1 MSAPALV
8 LWASAGGVETVGGA
22 MMARNAGEAF
32 VAGWSIAIS
41 GGGHRASLFGLG
53 ALMYCADAGLNR
65 EVTSIASVSGGS
77 ITNGY
82 VGTQVDYSTTDG
94 TDFQKAMQPLIRCC
108 ALNGTVQWAPETIL
122 LLVGLLASIALASV
136 AFCLPVDTWLQTVL
150 LVVGVVL
157 ALWLTELRSWVA
169 DRVLR
174 RLLFRRGSTDLRLA
188 DLNANVTHVLC
199 ATEVQSKLHAY
210 FSRAFVYSFEY
221 GVSTG
226 GGQLQL
232 STAVQAS
239 ACLPGAFPPRTLS
252 ARKLG
257 FSSRM
262 HPWLWLVDG
271 GVYDNMGDQWAQG
284 FASRAGEALQ
294 AAAHL
299 GSAPEN
305 LLVVNASARG
315 RWSAASPLMRLPLIG
330 ELVTLLKEKTILYQV
345 GTTTRRSSMV
355 DHFDAVRYLRLQP
368 QTPARD
374 KVLAELG
381 PGGTLVHIG
390 TSPNWTAH
398 AKNMTPEQTVACAA
412 VAARVAAFGNEAWV
426 KGMAKRSSGVKTTL
440 AKLGRDD
447 SVALLWHGYVL
458 AMSNLHVFFGAKLL
472 DVPSKQRFE
481 TLIG

>member
-1 MSAPALV
+1 M
-8 LWASAGGVETVGGA
+8 
-22 MMARNAGEAF
+22 
-32 VAGWSIAIS
+32 AGWSISIS
-41 GGGHRASLFGLG
+41 GGGHRASMFGLG

-65 EVTSIASVSGGS
+65 DVTSIASVSGGS
-77 ITNGY
+77 IANGY
-82 VGTQVDYSTTDG
+82 VGAHVDYSTSDG
-94 TDFQKAMQPLIRCC
+94 DEFEKAVQPLIRRC
-108 ALNGTVQWAPETIL
+108 ALQGTVQWAPETIL
-122 LLVGLLASIALASV
+122 LLMGLLSSIALASV
-136 AFCLPVDTWLQTVL
+136 AFYLPVDNRLQ
-150 LVVGVVL
+150 VVSLIVGIVL
-157 ALWLTELRSWVA
+157 AVGLIELRSWVA

-174 RLLFRRGSTDLRLA
+174 RLLFRRGETDLRLA
-188 DLNANVTHVLC
+188 DLNANVIHVLC

-210 FSRAFVYSFEY
+210 FARAFVYSFEY
-221 GVSTG
+221 GISAG
-226 GGQLQL
+226 GGQLRL

-257 FSSRM
+257 FNPKR

-284 FASRAGEALQ
+284 FGSRVASLQQ
-294 AAAHL
+294 AAAPL

-305 LLVVNASARG
+305 VLVVNASARG

-345 GTTTRRSSMV
+345 GTTTRRSSMI
-355 DHFDAVRYLRLQP
+355 DQFDTVRYLRQQP
-368 QTPARD
+368 QTPERD
-374 KVLAELG
+374 KLLAEVG

-390 TSPNWTAH
+390 TPPNWTAH
-398 AKNMTPEQTVACAA
+398 AKNLPPDQAVACAA

-426 KGMAKRSSGVKTTL
+426 RGMAKHSSGVRTTL

-458 AMSNLHVFFGAKLL
+458 AMSNLHVFFGTKLL